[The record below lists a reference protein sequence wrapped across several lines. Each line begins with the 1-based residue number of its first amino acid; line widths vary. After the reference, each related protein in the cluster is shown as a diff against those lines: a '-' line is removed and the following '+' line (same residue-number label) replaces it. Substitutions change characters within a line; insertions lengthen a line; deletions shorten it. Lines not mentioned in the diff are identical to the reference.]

1 MQEYSDLA
9 KKHEESSQ
17 PTYRAEGERTRAKSN
32 VQLGGLA
39 KQEHFKDIY
48 NGTKD
53 YLLKLLL
60 KEDWKK

>member
-1 MQEYSDLA
+1 MS
-9 KKHEESSQ
+9 KKYEEEKQQS
-17 PTYRAEGERTRAKSN
+17 YRAEASRTRAKSHN
-32 VQLGGLA
+32 QLADLT